1 MAQPHV
7 YPSDPDEQRSFL
19 EGDLF
24 AGIAPTLSPDALSG
38 LVGGAA
44 GGGGHAYG
52 TNSVVFKCTQA
63 DCSYGCTFTT
73 PTNTSRCLCSYNPNC
88 SRGLDC

>member
-7 YPSDPDEQRSFL
+7 YTSDPDEQRSFL

-38 LVGGAA
+38 LVGGAL
-44 GGGGHAYG
+44 GGVGPAYG
-52 TNSVVFKCTQA
+52 TASLIFKCTQA
-63 DCSYGCTFTT
+63 DCSWGCTVTM
-73 PTNTSRCLCSYNPNC
+73 PSDVSRCACSYNPNC
-88 SRGLDC
+88 SRRLDC